1 MQAREGSVIRR
12 GNLMAVLAEYTQSDS
27 GSLWRYVIKREDT
40 GKSSSMGG
48 QETQRKL
55 RKVLSDIWAIWPHNR
70 CAKLRFPD

>member
-40 GKSSSMGG
+40 GEELVDG
-48 QETQRKL
+48 
-55 RKVLSDIWAIWPHNR
+55 WAGDPEEAEESAERHLGYL
-70 CAKLRFPD
+70 AA